1 MKPMTF
7 FLTLSL
13 KPSPESLG
21 ELGSFEHELPV
32 LSDGHLPKP
41 YTLLAT
47 TQCSQVASCA
57 SGGRPS
63 SIWLCLEI

>member
-21 ELGSFEHELPV
+21 ESLWTPRV
-32 LSDGHLPKP
+32 LSVD
-41 YTLLAT
+41 
-47 TQCSQVASCA
+47 
-57 SGGRPS
+57 SGLRTSVLEGSWGPARAQEG
-63 SIWLCLEI
+63 CL